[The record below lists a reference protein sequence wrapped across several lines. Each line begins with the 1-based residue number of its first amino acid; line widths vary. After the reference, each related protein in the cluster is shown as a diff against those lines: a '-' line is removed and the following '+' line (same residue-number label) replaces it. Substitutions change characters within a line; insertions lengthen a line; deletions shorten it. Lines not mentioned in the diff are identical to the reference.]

1 MQNVGDSVQK
11 ASFGGADCRTN
22 ANSQG
27 CSSTAGNLLILGAGQ
42 YGVMAKEIAEAM
54 GIFGKIA
61 FLDDS
66 YVNTPAAPSDSPR
79 HPEQREGSCSAL
91 IGTFK
96 DLLKFA
102 TEFSYGFVAIGNP
115 ALRRHLTE
123 QLLQNNMTPAKLVH
137 PTAYVSPS
145 AQLQK
150 GCCIEPNATV
160 QAGAVVAAASF
171 VSSGAVIRHNA
182 FIGEFCHVDCNV
194 VVESLAIVPAGTKIP
209 CNSVYCQEQGL
220 GLEGH
225 NFGTDFAPP
234 KEGCP

>member
-1 MQNVGDSVQK
+1 MTNPMQNK
-11 ASFGGADCRTN
+11 
-22 ANSQG
+22 
-27 CSSTAGNLLILGAGQ
+27 NLLILGAGQ

-54 GIFGKIA
+54 GAFDRIA

-66 YVNTPAAPSDSPR
+66 FAKDPAAAAEHSVV
-79 HPEQREGSCSAL
+79 
-91 IGTFK
+91 GTTR
-96 DLLKFA
+96 DIEKFA
-102 TEFSYGFVAIGNP
+102 AEFRYGFVAIGNP
-115 ALRRHLTE
+115 ELRSKLTE
-123 QLLQNNMTPAKLVH
+123 QLRYNCITPAILVH
-137 PTAYVSPS
+137 PAAYVSPS

-160 QAGAVVAAASF
+160 QAGAVVATASF
-171 VSSGAVIRHNA
+171 VSSGAVVRHNA
-182 FIGEFCHVDCNV
+182 FIGEFCHVDCNA

>member
-1 MQNVGDSVQK
+1 MTNPSQN
-11 ASFGGADCRTN
+11 N
-22 ANSQG
+22 
-27 CSSTAGNLLILGAGQ
+27 NLLIVGAGQ
-42 YGVMAKEIAEAM
+42 YGLVAYEIAKA
-54 GIFGKIA
+54 INRFGEIA

-66 YVNTPAAPSDSPR
+66 FTGKVPEPAEGLAASP
-79 HPEQREGSCSAL
+79 AL
-91 IGTFK
+91 IGTTC
-96 DLLKFA
+96 DIEKFA
-102 TEFSYGFVAIGNP
+102 AEFRYGFVAIGNP
-115 ALRRHLTE
+115 ELRRKLTE
-123 QLLQNNMTPAKLVH
+123 QLRYNCITPAILVH
-137 PTAYVSPS
+137 PAAYVSPS

-182 FIGEFCHVDCNV
+182 FIGEFCHVDCNA